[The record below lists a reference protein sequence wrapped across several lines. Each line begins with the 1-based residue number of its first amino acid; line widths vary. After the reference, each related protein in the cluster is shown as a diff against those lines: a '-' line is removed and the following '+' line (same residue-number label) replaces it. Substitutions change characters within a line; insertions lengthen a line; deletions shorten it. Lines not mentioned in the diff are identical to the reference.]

1 MNPDNDYRER
11 WCDEKNVD
19 SRSIKKEFFFKE
31 AGVSRFNDTY
41 DDEEDNVQHNG
52 FESGQ

>member
-11 WCDEKNVD
+11 WSDEKMLTVE
-19 SRSIKKEFFFKE
+19 SSKKNIFFKE
-31 AGVSRFNDTY
+31 AGVSRFNDSY
-41 DDEEDNVQHNG
+41 DDEDNVQHNG